1 MNVSGVL
8 QRTSYRR
15 LTPRTR
21 STFCDQEEVNALGW
35 VGALAGSVWAT
46 GGVRQFS
53 EAELEAVRQVW
64 DRNADQVSN
73 YLNYDLRYGIAFLLL
88 IKVCNRQIDPPNIR
102 LLCGQQGAAP
112 SGHRTV

>member
-1 MNVSGVL
+1 MTLSLNITFHFYFAKQMNVSGVL

-21 STFCDQEEVNALGW
+21 STLYDQDMNALGW

-64 DRNADQVSN
+64 DRNADQVN
-73 YLNYDLRYGIAFLLL
+73 
-88 IKVCNRQIDPPNIR
+88 KV
-102 LLCGQQGAAP
+102 
-112 SGHRTV
+112 

>member
-21 STFCDQEEVNALGW
+21 STFYDQEVNALSW

-53 EAELEAVRQVW
+53 EIELEAVRQVW
-64 DRNADQVSN
+64 DRNADQVN
-73 YLNYDLRYGIAFLLL
+73 
-88 IKVCNRQIDPPNIR
+88 K
-102 LLCGQQGAAP
+102 LC
-112 SGHRTV
+112 SIV

>member
-21 STFCDQEEVNALGW
+21 NALYDQDINALGW
-35 VGALAGSVWAT
+35 VGALAGSVWAA

-64 DRNADQVSN
+64 DRNADQVN
-73 YLNYDLRYGIAFLLL
+73 KI
-88 IKVCNRQIDPPNIR
+88 
-102 LLCGQQGAAP
+102 
-112 SGHRTV
+112 